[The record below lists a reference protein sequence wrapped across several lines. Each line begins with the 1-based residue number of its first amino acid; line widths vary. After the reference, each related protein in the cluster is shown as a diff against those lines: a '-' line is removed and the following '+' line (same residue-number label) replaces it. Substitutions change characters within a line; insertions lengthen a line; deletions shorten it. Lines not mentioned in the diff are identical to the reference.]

1 MIRWFFVSAA
11 GLMQQVKNRVR
22 DEHSRYESC
31 CASSNGACFRR
42 FAASYIARRPQA
54 IELVP

>member
-1 MIRWFFVSAA
+1 MSRWAFVTTA

-22 DEHSRYESC
+22 DEHPKCESC
-31 CASSNGACFRR
+31 CKSSNDARFRR
-42 FAASYIARRPQA
+42 FAGSNIAQPPQA